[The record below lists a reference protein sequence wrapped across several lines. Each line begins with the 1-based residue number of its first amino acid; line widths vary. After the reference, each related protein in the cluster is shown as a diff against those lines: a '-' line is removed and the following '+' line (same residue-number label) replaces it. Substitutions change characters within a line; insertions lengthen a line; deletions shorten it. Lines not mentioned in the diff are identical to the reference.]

1 MTEND
6 PTAIDPDEPREDVE
20 QPAKPTLDLP
30 PEDGVDPPSDDDEQ
44 DIDEGTTFMPADEAA
59 ADDTVDDLEPEEPRH
74 DDLPE
79 GAHAE
84 DYDDEAD
91 EG

>member
-1 MTEND
+1 MTEYD
-6 PTAIDPDEPREDVE
+6 PTAIDPDEPHEDVE
-20 QPAKPTLDLP
+20 LPDKPTLDLP
-30 PEDGVDPPSDDDEQ
+30 PEDGVEPPTDHDEN
-44 DIDEGTTFMPADEAA
+44 EAAGETTFLSPDDAA

-79 GAHAE
+79 GTRAE
-84 DYDDEAD
+84 DYDDD